1 MLKIRTPGGAPDAM
15 VVIADED
22 NEPQNR
28 EERKGVHR
36 NQDPMRFIGQMMK
49 SFGQGGRGNKG
60 GNIGRG
66 KGGNPF
72 KHIIHEF
79 LD

>member
-1 MLKIRTPGGAPDAM
+1 MLKIRTPDGAPDAM

-49 SFGQGGRGNKG
+49 SFGKVARGNKG

-66 KGGNPF
+66 KG
-72 KHIIHEF
+72 
-79 LD
+79 